1 MSNFIEESDYFESY
15 DGLKLF
21 YRVWKP
27 IKIKENYLFVGIHG
41 AAVHSKNMQ
50 NLGEFFAGKGFPV
63 FVYDRRSFGHCD
75 EKMRG
80 YIDSFKTYVKD
91 TISFINF
98 LKEKVKPKKIFLVG
112 HSNGGTISSIVAA
125 ENPDLVDSLVLSA
138 PAYRLKSKDLLSPFR
153 KPMGLVLGT
162 IIPKMKTPSFLKPE
176 ELARDPEIANM
187 REDDPLY
194 VSKITARWV
203 REMFSCQKQA
213 TKSIQ
218 QVSIP
223 TLFLIPGNDK
233 EISSKFSL
241 KLFEKLKDKDNMK
254 LIYYKDNYHEN
265 FNELPENRL
274 IVFNDISEFL
284 KLD

>member
-1 MSNFIEESDYFESY
+1 MSNFVEESDYFDSY

-21 YRVWKP
+21 YRTWKP
-27 IKIKENYLFVGIHG
+27 TKVKENYIFVGIHG
-41 AAVHSKNMQ
+41 ACVHSSNMQ
-50 NLGEFFAGKGFPV
+50 NLGEFFSNKGYLV
-63 FVYDRRSFGHCD
+63 YAYDRRSFGHCE

-80 YIDSFKTYVKD
+80 YIDSYKTYVKD
-91 TISFINF
+91 TISFIKF
-98 LKEKVKPKKIFLVG
+98 LKEKVKPKKIFLIG

-125 ENPDLVDSLVLSA
+125 ENPDLIDSLVLSA

-153 KPMGLVLGT
+153 KPLGLVLGI
-162 IIPKMKTPSFLKPE
+162 IIPKMKTPNFLKPE
-176 ELARDPEIANM
+176 ELARDPQMAKI
-187 REDDPLY
+187 REGDPLY

-203 REMFSCQKQA
+203 REIFLCQKQA

-223 TLFLIPGNDK
+223 TLFLIPGNDM

-241 KLFEKLKDKDNMK
+241 KLFEKLKEKDYMK
-254 LIYYKDNYHEN
+254 LKYYKDNYHEN
-265 FNELPENRL
+265 FNDLPESRL

>member
-27 IKIKENYLFVGIHG
+27 TKIKENYIFVGIHG

>member
-1 MSNFIEESDYFESY
+1 MSNFAEESDYFDSY

-21 YRVWKP
+21 YRAWKP
-27 IKIKENYLFVGIHG
+27 TKVKENYIFVGIHG
-41 AAVHSKNMQ
+41 ACVHSSNMQ
-50 NLGEFFAGKGFPV
+50 NLGEFFANKGFPV

-80 YIDSFKTYVKD
+80 YIDSYKTYVKD
-91 TISFINF
+91 TISFIKF
-98 LKEKVKPKKIFLVG
+98 LKEKDKPKKIFLVG
-112 HSNGGTISSIVAA
+112 HSNGGTVSSIVAA
-125 ENPDLVDSLVLSA
+125 ENLDLVDSLVLSA
-138 PAYRLKSKDLLSPFR
+138 PAYRLKSKDLFSPLR
-153 KPMGLVLGT
+153 KPLALVLGT
-162 IIPKMKTPSFLKPE
+162 IFPKMKTPNFLKPE
-176 ELARDPEIANM
+176 ELARDPEIANI
-187 REDDPLY
+187 REEDPMY

-213 TKSIQ
+213 INSIQ

-223 TLFLIPGNDK
+223 TLFLIPGNDM

-241 KLFEKLKDKDNMK
+241 KLFDKLKDKENMK
-254 LIYYKDNYHEN
+254 LKYYKDNYHEN
-265 FNELPENRL
+265 FNDLPESRL